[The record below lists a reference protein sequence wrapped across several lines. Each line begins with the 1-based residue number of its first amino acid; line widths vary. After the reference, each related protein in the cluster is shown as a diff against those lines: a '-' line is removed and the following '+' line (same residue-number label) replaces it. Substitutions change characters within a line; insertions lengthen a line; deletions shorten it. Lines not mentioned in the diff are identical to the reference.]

1 MGKTPTLSAIYFK
14 RQYTF
19 PGKKVILGTPQ
30 KERQFYLKK
39 KNKEQLIFK
48 ITLFSGKWGKRKEKK
63 KRDTEFSL
71 EDIKALPSEIRCDIF
86 FSYI

>member
-39 KNKEQLIFK
+39 K
-48 ITLFSGKWGKRKEKK
+48 
-63 KRDTEFSL
+63 
-71 EDIKALPSEIRCDIF
+71 IRN
-86 FSYI
+86 S